1 MRRQSSS
8 VTVDSD
14 SASVTAERLERK
26 FGVRGGATSRRHLS
40 MSSIEV
46 SRPSAVDEACDEDDD
61 ETARPEDDSR
71 CVHLMGIWSPA
82 LLAKTER
89 DTIFVECEIAFFFS

>member
-46 SRPSAVDEACDEDDD
+46 SRPSAVNEACDEDDD
-61 ETARPEDDSR
+61 ETARPEDSR
-71 CVHLMGIWSPA
+71 CVHLMVIWFPA
-82 LLAKTER
+82 FLAK
-89 DTIFVECEIAFFFS
+89 D